1 MSDAPKETLIEDE
14 LARIRE
20 GLTTAVTELVDSQD
34 ALGAVKAREA
44 ALAAELK
51 VLADERT
58 KAEKRYSAA
67 RASAKS
73 AGVSGDTLRK
83 FPVVTGSGKPK
94 SGAAPGKK
102 PSTPA
107 SKRPAPSSV
116 AAVNAAPAA
125 APAGEQST
133 AQAPAE
139 AIAS

>member
-51 VLADERT
+51 ALADERT

-67 RASAKS
+67 RASAKG
-73 AGVSGDTLRK
+73 AGVSSDTLRK
-83 FPVVTGSGKPK
+83 FPAVPGTGKGKT
-94 SGAAPGKK
+94 GAAAGKGSS
-102 PSTPA
+102 PAA
-107 SKRPAPSSV
+107 SKKQARSSV
-116 AAVNAAPAA
+116 AAVSAADAPAD
-125 APAGEQST
+125 EQST
-133 AQAPAE
+133 TAHAE